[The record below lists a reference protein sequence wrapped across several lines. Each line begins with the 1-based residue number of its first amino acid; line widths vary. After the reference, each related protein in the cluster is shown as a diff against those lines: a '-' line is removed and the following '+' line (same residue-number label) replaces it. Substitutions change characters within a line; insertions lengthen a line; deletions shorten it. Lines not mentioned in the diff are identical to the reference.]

1 MTFCSINLLI
11 MPVWKSH
18 LILLEQYTSDIQLA
32 RHLFEFLGPF
42 SLFGP
47 CCQMNQQRIC
57 TFPSSSERHNKIA
70 MAAVCAGHL
79 AGQTADWKYSF
90 NQNFSSYTC
99 LFLYGFIRLYNVLYA
114 VSYGDKV
121 SWQAVE
127 LAKLYAFY
135 FPWRTTTF
143 TVLAYCTCC

>member
-1 MTFCSINLLI
+1 
-11 MPVWKSH
+11 
-18 LILLEQYTSDIQLA
+18 
-32 RHLFEFLGPF
+32 
-42 SLFGP
+42 
-47 CCQMNQQRIC
+47 
-57 TFPSSSERHNKIA
+57 
-70 MAAVCAGHL
+70 MAAVSAGHL

-99 LFLYGFIRLYNVLYA
+99 LFSYGFIRLYNVLYA
-114 VSYGDKV
+114 ISYGDKV

-127 LAKLYAFY
+127 LAKLHAFS